1 MDECAFEVTY
11 NIGNIIKLIIMS
23 AKECGKCC
31 RPDFINAKLLIT
43 LGKGALVLSIYPW
56 NPNNKQEPLIVGIST
71 QQNFVLYQMSKLV
84 IQTYPLNVK
93 LSVTEC
99 EWIYELPRIL
109 VTGDGKGRREEE
121 IRKVVLYN
129 AKNTHHIDI
138 IQILRQERKCM
149 ATTFSNIIIIIPPT
163 VDGVYTDTQQ
173 QTHETWLC
181 RGRLRLRGNT

>member
-1 MDECAFEVTY
+1 MGLWNASLQGVKY
-11 NIGNIIKLIIMS
+11 ILGIPIISKNPLSWEFLHKKTSFYI
-23 AKECGKCC
+23 KC
-31 RPDFINAKLLIT
+31 
-43 LGKGALVLSIYPW
+43 Y
-56 NPNNKQEPLIVGIST
+56 
-71 QQNFVLYQMSKLV
+71 KLV

-129 AKNTHHIDI
+129 AKKTHHIDI

-149 ATTFSNIIIIIPPT
+149 ATTFSNTIIIFIPPT
-163 VDGVYTDTQQ
+163 VDGVRTDTQQ